1 MPTQL
6 RRMVVGEEIL
16 VDIKPHWMYLIG
28 PLLTAMA
35 VVGLAVGLEVGF
47 PHTSVGWHRVETVVA
62 IIPCLWLV
70 LRFIRWRM
78 TSLVLTSFRLVE
90 RHGVA
95 STRTTEIW
103 LSNVAEVEATQSLF
117 RRMLGTGELEVTLY
131 GDDDIRIFR
140 DVRKPVILR
149 RVIARRLTPRPNPPG
164 FL

>member
-1 MPTQL
+1 
-6 RRMVVGEEIL
+6 MVVGEEIL

-35 VVGLAVGLEVGF
+35 VVGLAVGFEVGF
-47 PHTSVGWHRVETVVA
+47 PHTSVGWHRVEAVAA
-62 IIPCLWLV
+62 IIPCVWLL

-78 TSLVLTSFRLVE
+78 TSLVVTTFRLVE

-95 STRTTEIW
+95 SSRTTEIW
-103 LSNVAEVEATQSLF
+103 LSNVEAVEAAQSLF

-131 GDDDIRIFR
+131 GDNNIRIFR
-140 DVRKPVILR
+140 DVRKPVILQ
-149 RVIARRLTPRPNPPG
+149 RVIARRLTPRPNPQG

>member
-1 MPTQL
+1 
-6 RRMVVGEEIL
+6 MVVGEEIL

-28 PLLTAMA
+28 PLATAAA
-35 VVGLAVGLEVGF
+35 VVGLAVALEVGF
-47 PHTSVGWHRVETVVA
+47 PHTSVGWHRVETVAA
-62 IIPCLWLV
+62 IIPCVWLI
-70 LRFIRWRM
+70 LRFVRWRM

-95 STRTTEIW
+95 SSRTTEIW
-103 LSNVAEVEATQSLF
+103 LSEVEAVDARQSVF

-149 RVIARRLTPRPNPPG
+149 RVIARRLTPRPAPPG

>member
-1 MPTQL
+1 
-6 RRMVVGEEIL
+6 MVVGEEIL

-28 PLLTAMA
+28 PLLTALA
-35 VVGLAVGLEVGF
+35 VVGLAVGLEVRF
-47 PHTSVGWHRVETVVA
+47 PHTSVGWHRVEAVA
-62 IIPCLWLV
+62 AILPCLWLI

-78 TSLVLTSFRLVE
+78 TSLVVTTFRLVE

-95 STRTTEIW
+95 SSRTTEIW
-103 LSNVAEVEATQSLF
+103 LSNVEAVDARQSLF
-117 RRMLGTGELEVTLY
+117 RRMLGTGDLEVTLH

-149 RVIARRLTPRPNPPG
+149 RVIARRLTARPDPQG

>member
-1 MPTQL
+1 
-6 RRMVVGEEIL
+6 MVVGEEIL

-28 PLLTAMA
+28 PLLTALA
-35 VVGLAVGLEVGF
+35 VVGLAVTLEVGF
-47 PHTSVGWHRVETVVA
+47 PHTSVGWHRVEAVAA
-62 IIPCLWLV
+62 IIPCVWLV

-78 TSLVLTSFRLVE
+78 TSLVVTSFRLVE

-103 LSNVAEVEATQSLF
+103 LSNVEEVEAAQSLF

-131 GDDDIRIFR
+131 GDNGIRVFR
-140 DVRKPVILR
+140 DVRKPVVLA
-149 RVIARRLTPRPNPPG
+149 RVIGRRLTPRPNPQG